1 MPQENTIR
9 EFKNPAKDLDAT
21 AREILPNAGRSVAKF
36 GGSVLTQR
44 PGVLKAGKRKMPV
57 LAEGR
62 PAGAP
67 RLAGQSKRPPRRKNA
82 HFCFGGV
89 EGLPPSVLLA
99 SSCSSK
105 LTPVPDQSRR
115 PAGASPRAL

>member
-62 PAGAP
+62 AAGSP
-67 RLAGQSKRPPRRKNA
+67 RLAGQSEGTPRGGDRHPGLGLVQRFAPVRVLSFRPLVR
-82 HFCFGGV
+82 
-89 EGLPPSVLLA
+89 
-99 SSCSSK
+99 
-105 LTPVPDQSRR
+105 T
-115 PAGASPRAL
+115 